1 MGCGASTAASKR
13 STSLASKQEINN
25 TAAPEHQTVE
35 HPVVFKVLPSEKEA
49 RSKFENDGTLTKN
62 SDANHLALRTMLDEP
77 LSQNALGKF
86 AAKIQVLDIF
96 MCWIDIQEYK
106 AIPAG
111 SYRRSKA
118 IHIFSKYLKEDAA
131 LMVGVI
137 SPQERSRIQ
146 DDLTRSKE
154 DPLVLTNTFYDQV
167 QTKCFLD
174 MYSNIYLPFKQTA
187 EYQALTSQLKNK
199 YNSVR
204 ITDFDYYNK
213 LGEGG
218 FGFVIHC
225 RKKSTGKHYAMKIQT
240 KVGMLDC
247 YRDDPWKAN
256 LEKEAFA
263 SLQHPFI
270 VNLFYA
276 FQTPTLTL
284 MVLGLADAGDLH
296 MALTHAPQMRLTE
309 DRVRF
314 YIAEMVTALDYL
326 HQRGLIYRDLK
337 PQNVLLN
344 SDGHILLVDLGGVMD
359 EHGLWSKRTQ
369 SNEALLP
376 LFSAP
381 TGGNEAVQSADHKPK
396 NPKRKQSIM
405 GTVGYMAPEMVIL
418 LNKPAKY
425 GEPERHATKQQIK
438 KGYTSAV
445 DWWSLGVVMFKLLTG
460 NRPFADKNV
469 QAFVQMA
476 TAMQEVIE
484 ENIHFREYAQL
495 FQKLAFPNYISLPGQ
510 DLMNKLLDVDDTTRL
525 GAGKDGVQN
534 IKRHPFFEG
543 LDWVLLESKQIE
555 PPYKPPKID
564 FEDGFV
570 PVGDLKTL
578 LAEHGKEFFF
588 EEFPREEEQKYF
600 EHWDFISP
608 HTLRVEAGLSHMME
622 VLVTNVKARQLMGDD
637 IHQQQS
643 SQQQSRKPE
652 RSEKS
657 SSNKFFGI
665 L

>member
-1 MGCGASTAASKR
+1 MGCGASTGSRRGNAG
-13 STSLASKQEINN
+13 LATKEEVPAHEKE
-25 TAAPEHQTVE
+25 TAD

-62 SDANHLALRTMLDEP
+62 SDAGHLALRTMLDEP
-77 LSQNALGKF
+77 SSQNALGKF

-118 IHIFSKYLKEDAA
+118 LHIFNKYFKDDAV
-131 LMVGVI
+131 LMVGVL
-137 SPQERSRIQ
+137 SPLERTKLQEELAKSK
-146 DDLTRSKE
+146 DDPS
-154 DPLVLTNTFYDQV
+154 VLTNSFYDQI

-174 MYSNIYLPFKQTA
+174 MYSNIFLPFKQTA
-187 EYQALTSQLKNK
+187 EFQQLTAHLRNK
-199 YNSVR
+199 YNSVKMS
-204 ITDFDYYNK
+204 DFDYYNK

-218 FGFVIHC
+218 FGFVVHC

-276 FQTPTLTL
+276 FQSPTLTF

-296 MALTHAPQMRLTE
+296 MALTHSPQMRLSE
-309 DRVRF
+309 ERVRF
-314 YIAEMVTALDYL
+314 YVAEMITALDYL

-344 SDGHILLVDLGGVMD
+344 SDGHIQLVDLGGVMD
-359 EHGLWSKRTQ
+359 EHGHWSKRNQNSETV
-369 SNEALLP
+369 LP
-376 LFSAP
+376 LFANPNDLLQP
-381 TGGNEAVQSADHKPK
+381 TNQQVQSAEHRPK

-425 GEPERHATKQQIK
+425 GEPEKQATKAQIK

-445 DWWSLGVVMFKLLTG
+445 DWWSLGVVMYKLLTG

-476 TAMQEVIE
+476 TAVQEVIE

-495 FQKLAFPNYISLPGQ
+495 FQKLTYPNYVSLFAQ
-510 DLMNKLLDVDDTTRL
+510 V
-525 GAGKDGVQN
+525 
-534 IKRHPFFEG
+534 
-543 LDWVLLESKQIE
+543 
-555 PPYKPPKID
+555 PY
-564 FEDGFV
+564 
-570 PVGDLKTL
+570 LS
-578 LAEHGKEFFF
+578 
-588 EEFPREEEQKYF
+588 R
-600 EHWDFISP
+600 S
-608 HTLRVEAGLSHMME
+608 LSHR
-622 VLVTNVKARQLMGDD
+622 L
-637 IHQQQS
+637 S
-643 SQQQSRKPE
+643 
-652 RSEKS
+652 
-657 SSNKFFGI
+657 
-665 L
+665 

>member
-1 MGCGASTAASKR
+1 
-13 STSLASKQEINN
+13 
-25 TAAPEHQTVE
+25 
-35 HPVVFKVLPSEKEA
+35 
-49 RSKFENDGTLTKN
+49 
-62 SDANHLALRTMLDEP
+62 
-77 LSQNALGKF
+77 
-86 AAKIQVLDIF
+86 
-96 MCWIDIQEYK
+96 
-106 AIPAG
+106 
-111 SYRRSKA
+111 
-118 IHIFSKYLKEDAA
+118 
-131 LMVGVI
+131 
-137 SPQERSRIQ
+137 
-146 DDLTRSKE
+146 
-154 DPLVLTNTFYDQV
+154 
-167 QTKCFLD
+167 
-174 MYSNIYLPFKQTA
+174 
-187 EYQALTSQLKNK
+187 
-199 YNSVR
+199 
-204 ITDFDYYNK
+204 
-213 LGEGG
+213 
-218 FGFVIHC
+218 
-225 RKKSTGKHYAMKIQT
+225 MKIQT

-369 SNEALLP
+369 SSEALLP
-376 LFSAP
+376 LFSPP
-381 TGGNEAVQSADHKPK
+381 TAGNEAVQSAEHKPK

-495 FQKLAFPNYISLPGQ
+495 FQKLAFPNYISLPAQ
-510 DLMNKLLDVDDTTRL
+510 VEL
-525 GAGKDGVQN
+525 
-534 IKRHPFFEG
+534 F
-543 LDWVLLESKQIE
+543 VLFS
-555 PPYKPPKID
+555 
-564 FEDGFV
+564 
-570 PVGDLKTL
+570 
-578 LAEHGKEFFF
+578 
-588 EEFPREEEQKYF
+588 
-600 EHWDFISP
+600 
-608 HTLRVEAGLSHMME
+608 
-622 VLVTNVKARQLMGDD
+622 
-637 IHQQQS
+637 
-643 SQQQSRKPE
+643 
-652 RSEKS
+652 
-657 SSNKFFGI
+657 
-665 L
+665 